1 MDQPSTVPLDRIF
14 AALSDATRRA
24 ILARLA
30 TGSATVNEIVEPFAL
45 SQPTISKHLQVLER
59 AGLVSRSRDAQF
71 RPVRLNAAPLAIAAQ
86 WLGDYRRFWAESLDR
101 LDDHVQQLKR
111 KEARHARRTRKRR

>member
-1 MDQPSTVPLDRIF
+1 MEQPSPVQLDRIF

-71 RPVRLNAAPLAIAAQ
+71 RPVQLNAAPLATAAR

-111 KEARHARRTRKRR
+111 KEAQHARRTRKRR

>member
-1 MDQPSTVPLDRIF
+1 MEQPSPVQLDRIF

-71 RPVRLNAAPLAIAAQ
+71 RPVQLNAAPLAKAAQ

-101 LDDHVQQLKR
+101 FDDHVQQLKR
-111 KEARHARRTRKRR
+111 KEAQHARRTRKRR

>member
-1 MDQPSTVPLDRIF
+1 MEPSPVQLDRIF

-30 TGSATVNEIVEPFAL
+30 TGSATVTEIVEPFAL

-71 RPVRLNAAPLAIAAQ
+71 RPVQLNAAPLATAAQ

-101 LDDHVQQLKR
+101 LDEHVQQLKR